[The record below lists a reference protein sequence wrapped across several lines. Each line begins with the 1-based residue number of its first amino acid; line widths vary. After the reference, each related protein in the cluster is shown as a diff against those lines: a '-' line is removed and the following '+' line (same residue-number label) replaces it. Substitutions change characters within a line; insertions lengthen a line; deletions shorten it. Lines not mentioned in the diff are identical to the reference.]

1 MEQQLL
7 IILDKMDKRLDL
19 LEQKLNI
26 IEDKLDKIESYQS
39 NIYNNTYKMEQ
50 HINFVENIYDKVK
63 KPLVY
68 ATNKLNSY
76 ISGPQININ
85 ELEQK

>member
-1 MEQQLL
+1 MEDIL
-7 IILDKMDKRLDL
+7 IILDKIDKRLEL
-19 LEQKLNI
+19 LE
-26 IEDKLDKIESYQS
+26 DKINKIESYQS

-50 HINFVENIYDKVK
+50 HINFVEDIYDKVK

-68 ATNKLNSY
+68 ATNKINSY